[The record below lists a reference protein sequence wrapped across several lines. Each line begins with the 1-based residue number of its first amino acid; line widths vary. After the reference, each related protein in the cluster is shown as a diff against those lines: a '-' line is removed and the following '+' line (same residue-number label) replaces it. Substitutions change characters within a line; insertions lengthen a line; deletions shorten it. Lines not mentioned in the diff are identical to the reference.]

1 MDNLAHTLVGAA
13 LGRAVADRKVP
24 AAGWIGAIAGNAP
37 DWSELVLGPANWAP
51 RAGPGYLVEHRG
63 ITHSLLGAGIE
74 IAALSGLVGLLL
86 EWWARR
92 HASPRP
98 AWGWI
103 VACVAAAV
111 ASHLYLD
118 WQGSYGLRPLL
129 PWSGRW
135 YYGDWVAIVDPLFW
149 MVPLVALG
157 WGARRHWAPAL
168 VYLVVLAGV
177 LTLVLGVGR
186 SVVVWWLKL
195 VVMALAVTAVLGW
208 TRHWAGVAGRRRAA
222 LAGLLVLAAYAA
234 ASGVA
239 SAVAQA
245 QVRAAAIRRFGPGAT
260 WAAFTVVGHPFTW
273 ELVSASVDS
282 IAGPDWTVPRHL
294 ADPAVRR
301 ALATPGGQAMAEFAR
316 FLAADVDSSGGGL
329 RVYLRDARFRPLGR
343 GGGGFA
349 TATVVLR

>member
-13 LGRAVADRKVP
+13 LGRAVADRKLP

-37 DWSELVLGPANWAP
+37 DWSELLLNPARWPP
-51 RAGPGYLVEHRG
+51 RAGPAYLVEHRG
-63 ITHSLLGAGIE
+63 VTHSLLGAGIE
-74 IAALSGLVGLLL
+74 IVALSGLVGLLL

-98 AWGWI
+98 PWRWI
-103 VACVAAAV
+103 AACVAAAV

-135 YYGDWVAIVDPLFW
+135 YYGDWVAIVDPVFW
-149 MVPLVALG
+149 MVPLVALA

-168 VYLVVLAGV
+168 LYLVVLAGV

-195 VVMALAVTAVLGW
+195 VVTALALTAVLGW
-208 TRHWAGVAGRRRAA
+208 TRHWVGVAGRRRAA
-222 LAGLLVLAAYAA
+222 LASLLVLAAYAA

-245 QVRAAAIRRFGPGAT
+245 QARSAAIRRFGPGAS
-260 WAAFTVVGHPFTW
+260 WAALTVVGHPFQW
-273 ELVSASVDS
+273 ELVAVSGDS
-282 IAGPDWTVPRHL
+282 IAGPDWAVARHL
-294 ADPAVRR
+294 GHPAVRR
-301 ALATPGGQAMAEFAR
+301 ALATPRGAAIAAFAR
-316 FLAADVDSSGGGL
+316 LLAADVDSSGGGL
-329 RVYLRDARFRPLGR
+329 RVYLRDVRFRHVGR
-343 GGGGFA
+343 AGGFA